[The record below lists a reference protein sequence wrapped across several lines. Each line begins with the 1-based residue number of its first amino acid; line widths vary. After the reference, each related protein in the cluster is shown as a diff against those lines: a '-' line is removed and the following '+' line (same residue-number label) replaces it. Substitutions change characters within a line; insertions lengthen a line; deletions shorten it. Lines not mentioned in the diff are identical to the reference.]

1 MSPRTGSP
9 DPARPAARA
18 QRFGAHVSIA
28 GGVDKA
34 FAEAVRIGCD
44 CAQIFVKNQKQW
56 RGPPLTAEV
65 VQAFHAEQRRTKIK
79 PVFAHASYLINLA
92 APGDPAWTQSIAAM
106 VDELQRCEALG
117 LAGLV
122 VHPGAH
128 VGSGVDAGIA
138 RIIAGV
144 DEITLRT
151 SGFKT
156 PILLEGTA
164 GQGSAIGAPIEE
176 LGRLLRGVRDADRV
190 GICLDTCHLF
200 AAGYNL
206 RDPEAYAAMI
216 ALLKREVTLKK
227 IACLHTNDSKT
238 PCGSRVDRHAHIG
251 HGHIG
256 EEGFRNVLLDPALAK
271 IPRILETDKS
281 FDETGREWDVVNLET
296 LRRLS
301 AS

>member
-1 MSPRTGSP
+1 V
-9 DPARPAARA
+9 A

-34 FAEAVRIGCD
+34 VAEAERLRCD
-44 CAQIFVKNQKQW
+44 GAQIFVKNQKQW
-56 RGPPLTAEV
+56 RAPPLTEATV
-65 VQAFHAEQRRTKIK
+65 RAFHAEQRRTKIK

-92 APGDPAWTQSIAAM
+92 APGQAAWTQSIAAM
-106 VDELQRCEALG
+106 VDELERCEALG

-138 RIIAGV
+138 RIIAAA
-144 DEITLRT
+144 DEITART
-151 SGFKT
+151 AGFRM

-200 AAGYNL
+200 AAGYDL
-206 RDPEAYAAMI
+206 RNPDAFEAMM
-216 ALLKREVTLKK
+216 ALLKRAVTLKK
-227 IACLHTNDSKT
+227 IACLHANDSKT
-238 PCGSRVDRHAHIG
+238 LCGSHVDRHAHIG
-251 HGHIG
+251 HGQIG
-256 EEGFRNVLLDPALAK
+256 RAGFLNVLHDRRLAK
-271 IPRILETDKS
+271 IPRIIETDKA
-281 FDETGREWDVVNLET
+281 FDEAGREWDVVNLAT
-296 LRRLS
+296 LRRL
-301 AS
+301 AGVGK